1 MRKKRQEH
9 PCKESRKINWKKNR
23 RRVCETWQGK
33 GMATSHYLSGTEMCS
48 RRAINIRRKSKRLLA
63 PQNQGYFFSNASEL
77 QKAFLKSDIIAL
89 IFENVH
95 LL

>member
-1 MRKKRQEH
+1 
-9 PCKESRKINWKKNR
+9 
-23 RRVCETWQGK
+23 
-33 GMATSHYLSGTEMCS
+33 MATSHYLSGTEMCS

-63 PQNQGYFFSNASEL
+63 PQNQGYFFPMPLSYKRL
-77 QKAFLKSDIIAL
+77 FLKSDIIAL

>member
-1 MRKKRQEH
+1 MFEKSYKYQ
-9 PCKESRKINWKKNR
+9 KEIKTTFSPT
-23 RRVCETWQGK
+23 E
-33 GMATSHYLSGTEMCS
+33 SGV
-48 RRAINIRRKSKRLLA
+48 L
-63 PQNQGYFFSNASEL
+63 FSNASEL